1 MFKYD
6 FKTRDS
12 GEGKKRYHIRH
23 MWKLYHD
30 PFKIMAES
38 VIFRSS
44 APLIEPEH
52 AVALPFGIIIYL
64 LRVFDNDDKYV
75 IKEILGKSDYHEGN
89 SACRRLWNQHYPI
102 TKAVPKQL
110 LHYSTSQ

>member
-12 GEGKKRYHIRH
+12 GEGKKRCHIRH

-38 VIFRSS
+38 VIFKSS
-44 APLIEPEH
+44 TLLIEPEH
-52 AVALPFGIIIYL
+52 AVALPAGIIIYL
-64 LRVFDNDDKYV
+64 LRVFDNDDRT
-75 IKEILGKSDYHEGN
+75 L
-89 SACRRLWNQHYPI
+89 
-102 TKAVPKQL
+102 
-110 LHYSTSQ
+110 

>member
-1 MFKYD
+1 
-6 FKTRDS
+6 
-12 GEGKKRYHIRH
+12 
-23 MWKLYHD
+23 
-30 PFKIMAES
+30 MAES

-75 IKEILGKSDYHEGN
+75 IKEILGKN
-89 SACRRLWNQHYPI
+89 
-102 TKAVPKQL
+102 
-110 LHYSTSQ
+110 